1 MGCCVSKK
9 EVGSSTVSAIPTSHS
24 SSSMET
30 HKLETQIQIQ
40 KKKAQ
45 QQEVEEI
52 KQVQEVKKTEAGG
65 GGEDAI
71 VKKEVLV
78 IKHSKSHDKERPK
91 EIEDEVCNVGKV
103 RTSSC
108 SKEEVDAILIQCGRL
123 SRSNSSGKANSSG
136 GKKYSGSKR
145 SYDFDV
151 EEVKGSDEG
160 DGEEKRQHRQ
170 RERRHN
176 RPSSSSP
183 SGRRRT
189 PSRERDLNQQQ
200 QQRSGSRE
208 RSGGAGGS
216 SSRRVS
222 RSPGRRSDTNNANS
236 NANGAVGTANRPG
249 KMVSVPPTVSSSS
262 LERSNNGGESAAIKR
277 TLVKRNVGGE
287 AATRGVAS
295 PRSQSPAR
303 ANAKENQQQQPS
315 LSRSSSRKA
324 EQSPYR
330 RNPLSEI
337 DPNSLAYP
345 QSSIDKAPGSNNHKC
360 KEIEAEVVLNQKQ
373 NLEMN
378 NDRVVGQGKSHKKGN
393 KGTQNM
399 KDVSADCLVKEQKQI
414 VEEAKR
420 QTTTTTVIPAGA
432 ESLKPQTVTRS
443 RSSRR
448 SRDLDINPE
457 ALLNAEPSYT
467 RLLLEDI
474 QNFHQKNTNTNTNT
488 PSFSLPACVSKA
500 CSILEA
506 VADLNSTTSSN
517 LSCALSDDRRVLPT
531 DQSNSN
537 KAGYTFVGKKTASE
551 AKDPFVESEVVVN
564 DDLMEPSF
572 HKYVTVRRGGTSG
585 EEDDMDEQE
594 SSGSNSFSGTGAQQ
608 NWGMS
613 SSSWEPSS
621 VDSAGCW
628 TSRFNGREEDHS
640 NAPAFQRQG
649 LSESGRAMDEARRG
663 VSGKRNRGIGRN
675 MVVSGDGFLATPV
688 VAATASM

>member
-9 EVGSSTVSAIPTSHS
+9 EVVGSSTVSSIPPTASHCS
-24 SSSMET
+24 SSIDA
-30 HKLETQIQIQ
+30 HKLEAQIQVQ
-40 KKKAQ
+40 KKKVQ
-45 QQEVEEI
+45 QQVEEI
-52 KQVQEVKKTEAGG
+52 KEVHEVKRPEAVG
-65 GGEDAI
+65 GGEAR
-71 VKKEVLV
+71 VRKEVFL
-78 IKHSKSHDKERPK
+78 IKHRKSHEKERPK

-108 SKEEVDAILIQCGRL
+108 SKDEVDAILIQCGRL
-123 SRSNSSGKANSSG
+123 SRNNSSGKANSSG
-136 GKKYSGSKR
+136 GRKYSGSKR

-200 QQRSGSRE
+200 QQQRSGSKE
-208 RSGGAGGS
+208 RSSGGGGS

-222 RSPGRRSDTNNANS
+222 RSPGRRSDTNNT
-236 NANGAVGTANRPG
+236 NANGAMGIANRPG

-262 LERSNNGGESAAIKR
+262 LERSNNGGESAAISR
-277 TLVKRNVGGE
+277 ISVKRNVGSE
-287 AATRGVAS
+287 AATRRVVS

-303 ANAKENQQQQPS
+303 ANAKENQQQPS
-315 LSRSSSRKA
+315 LSCISSRKA
-324 EQSPYR
+324 EQSPHR

-345 QSSIDKAPGSNNHKC
+345 QTSINEAPGSNINKC
-360 KEIEAEVVLNQKQ
+360 KEIEAETVMKQKLNLK
-373 NLEMN
+373 MN
-378 NDRVVGQGKSHKKGN
+378 NDRVVGQGNNHKKGN
-393 KGTQNM
+393 RGTQNM
-399 KDVSADCLVKEQKQI
+399 KDVSPDCLVKEQQQ
-414 VEEAKR
+414 VMEDATR
-420 QTTTTTVIPAGA
+420 QTSNITSTTTTVIPAGA
-432 ESLKPQTVTRS
+432 AESLKPQTLTRS
-443 RSSRR
+443 RSSRQ

-457 ALLNAEPSYT
+457 ALLNAESSYT

-474 QNFHQKNTNTNTNT
+474 QNFHQKNTNI

-517 LSCALSDDRRVLPT
+517 LSCALSVNRRGLPT

-537 KAGYTFVGKKTASE
+537 KAAGYSFLGKKASE
-551 AKDPFVESEVVVN
+551 AKDPFVESEVVVD

-572 HKYVTVRRGGTSG
+572 HKYVTMRRGDTLGQ
-585 EEDDMDEQE
+585 EDDMEEQE
-594 SSGSNSFSGTGAQQ
+594 SSGSNSYSGTGAQQ

-621 VDSAGCW
+621 VDS
-628 TSRFNGREEDHS
+628 RFNGREKDHI
-640 NAPAFQRQG
+640 NALAFQRQG
-649 LSESGRAMDEARRG
+649 FSESDHEARRG
-663 VSGKRNRGIGRN
+663 VNGKRNRGIGRN
-675 MVVSGDGFLATPV
+675 MVVSGDGFLATPI